1 MQDLCPLCLKK
12 GVKKKVKLLQ
22 INLQEALWVCEE
34 EKCTW
39 PFGYE
44 DFIFCP
50 RVVGKIWS
58 CYWDDYKTTP
68 KFKETVVAPTKPA
81 LRDAP
86 IIAPRDA
93 STECTT
99 GSSLDANRLESI
111 NGVCNS
117 SKAVEAKDCISDLH
131 TFIHKESDTSLQRN
145 DKDQFNVNNDSLS
158 RNVVN
163 SPSLSNSA
171 LQLHDEDAK
180 IMKIKDERVDVLKK
194 HVKEGFCTQSIQNT
208 NNARGIPKITSIEKT
223 NIDISNVII
232 ANQASIH
239 QNLEKKTVTNYK
251 PTDETEEKLTL
262 STDSNL
268 LPNYL
273 SESEN
278 LAGSEPCES
287 SKLNNEPAGTKS
299 NLSVTKMEIDGLPP
313 ITLSFEIP
321 VCATVPET
329 VTSGMKQANCQNG
342 TAKSNTPE
350 VKCTSVKRAVNRGKH
365 YAKFS
370 FSAIKKKLEP
380 SNSINTNGNDISSL
394 KSSSKMRDVESNST
408 SNIENENSTENA
420 CKQQKVVN
428 GENGC
433 KEMVSV
439 KNVTTDH
446 ASTQSNDSVTTN
458 SLPNQE
464 NTTPD
469 TSILDTVLE
478 DFLSNDYSVSEDIN
492 DEWLHSLLT

>member
-86 IIAPRDA
+86 ITAPIDA
-93 STECTT
+93 PTECTT

-111 NGVCNS
+111 NGVRNS

-131 TFIHKESDTSLQRN
+131 TFIHEELDTLLLRN
-145 DKDQFNVNNDSLS
+145 DKDQFTVINDSLS
-158 RNVVN
+158 KNFN
-163 SPSLSNSA
+163 SPNLSNST
-171 LQLHDEDAK
+171 LQLNDQDAK
-180 IMKIKDERVDVLKK
+180 ITKIKDERVDVLKK
-194 HVKEGFCTQSIQNT
+194 HVKEGFCTQSIQNM

-251 PTDETEEKLTL
+251 PTDETGDKLPL
-262 STDSNL
+262 PTDSKL

-278 LAGSEPCES
+278 LASSEPRES
-287 SKLNNEPAGTKS
+287 SKLNNESAGTKS
-299 NLSVTKMEIDGLPP
+299 NLSVTKMKIDGLPP

-321 VCATVPET
+321 VCATIPET
-329 VTSGMKQANCQNG
+329 VTSGMKQSNCQNG
-342 TAKSNTPE
+342 TPKSNTPE
-350 VKCTSVKRAVNRGKH
+350 VKCTSVKRAVNSGKH

-380 SNSINTNGNDISSL
+380 NNSINTNGNDISSL
-394 KSSSKMRDVESNST
+394 KSSSKMQDVENNST
-408 SNIENENSTENA
+408 SNIKNESSTENA
-420 CKQQKVVN
+420 CKEQKVVN

-439 KNVTTDH
+439 TNVTSDH
-446 ASTQSNDSVTTN
+446 ASTQINDSVTTN

-492 DEWLHSLLT
+492 DEWLNSLLT

>member
-1 MQDLCPLCLKK
+1 MQDLCPLCLKN

-22 INLQEALWVCEE
+22 INLQEAVWVCEE

-81 LRDAP
+81 SRDAP
-86 IIAPRDA
+86 ITAHRDA
-93 STECTT
+93 STEYTT
-99 GSSLDANRLESI
+99 GFSLDANRLGSI
-111 NGVCNS
+111 DGTRDS

-131 TFIHKESDTSLQRN
+131 TFIHKESDTLLRSN

-158 RNVVN
+158 KNVVN
-163 SPSLSNSA
+163 SPNLSNIT
-171 LQLHDEDAK
+171 LQLNDQDAK
-180 IMKIKDERVDVLKK
+180 ITKVKDERVDVLKK
-194 HVKEGFCTQSIQNT
+194 HVKEGFCTQSIQNM

-239 QNLEKKTVTNYK
+239 QSLEKKTVTINK
-251 PTDETEEKLTL
+251 PTDETGDKLTL
-262 STDSNL
+262 STDSKL
-268 LPNYL
+268 FPSHL

-278 LAGSEPCES
+278 LASSKPCES

-321 VCATVPET
+321 VCSTIPET
-329 VTSGMKQANCQNG
+329 VTSGMKQTNCQNG
-342 TAKSNTPE
+342 TPKSNTPE
-350 VKCTSVKRAVNRGKH
+350 VKCTSVKRAVNSGKH

-380 SNSINTNGNDISSL
+380 NNSINTNGNDISSL
-394 KSSSKMRDVESNST
+394 KSSSKMQDVENNST
-408 SNIENENSTENA
+408 SNIKNENSIKNA
-420 CKQQKVVN
+420 CKDQKVVN

-433 KEMVSV
+433 KEMVRV
-439 KNVTTDH
+439 TNVTTDH
-446 ASTQSNDSVTTN
+446 VSTQINDSVTTN

-492 DEWLHSLLT
+492 DEWLDSLLT

>member
-1 MQDLCPLCLKK
+1 MQDLCPLCLKN

-22 INLQEALWVCEE
+22 INLQEAVWVCEE

-68 KFKETVVAPTKPA
+68 KFKESLVVPTKPTS
-81 LRDAP
+81 RDAP
-86 IIAPRDA
+86 ITALRDA
-93 STECTT
+93 STEST
-99 GSSLDANRLESI
+99 GSGLAANRLGSI
-111 NGVCNS
+111 DGVHEN

-131 TFIHKESDTSLQRN
+131 TFIHKESDTLLQSN
-145 DKDQFNVNNDSLS
+145 DKDQLNVNNDSLS
-158 RNVVN
+158 KNVVN
-163 SPSLSNSA
+163 SPSLSNIT
-171 LQLHDEDAK
+171 LQLNDQDAK
-180 IMKIKDERVDVLKK
+180 TTKVKDDSVDVLKK
-194 HVKEGFCTQSIQNT
+194 HIEEGFCAQSIQNM

-223 NIDISNVII
+223 NIDISNVIT

-239 QNLEKKTVTNYK
+239 QNLEKKTVIINK
-251 PTDETEEKLTL
+251 PTDETGDKLTF
-262 STDSNL
+262 STDSKL
-268 LPNYL
+268 FSSYS

-278 LAGSEPCES
+278 LASSKPCES
-287 SKLNNEPAGTKS
+287 SKLNIEPVGMKS

-321 VCATVPET
+321 VCATIPET
-329 VTSGMKQANCQNG
+329 VTSGMKQTNCQNG
-342 TAKSNTPE
+342 TPKSNTPE
-350 VKCTSVKRAVNRGKH
+350 VKCTSVKRAVNSGKH

-380 SNSINTNGNDISSL
+380 NNSINTNGNDISSL
-394 KSSSKMRDVESNST
+394 KSSSKMQNVENNST
-408 SNIENENSTENA
+408 SNIQNENSTENA
-420 CKQQKVVN
+420 CKEQKVVN

-433 KEMVSV
+433 KEMVPV
-439 KNVTTDH
+439 TNVTTDYP
-446 ASTQSNDSVTTN
+446 STQVNDSVTAN

-478 DFLSNDYSVSEDIN
+478 DFLSNDYSVSEDITE
-492 DEWLHSLLT
+492 EWLNSLLT